1 MDEQQYTSAPP
12 EHPLFPDV
20 PASKLPE
27 ILRVDKRTLDHLRA
41 DIYAALHETTP
52 RALRLNAAQKKFIL
66 EYVRFCV
73 EQNRTSLKS
82 WLAAAGLHLMRHQS
96 DQVYEA
102 TRSKLES
109 NATIAA
115 QAALLNRV
123 PDNGPDFVADEIAES
138 GKEPDAVIDTNSLQD
153 SQKALRLEN
162 YEHAVMFAERALN
175 AKPADPDV
183 QAHAALC
190 FLMRV
195 GKAKIRP
202 GEYEIEHKIAD
213 TYRCLECCR
222 AFIKL
227 SKDIPKYAKLQ
238 TNIQSIMQQ
247 AAKMQG
253 TLLKK

>member
-1 MDEQQYTSAPP
+1 
-12 EHPLFPDV
+12 
-20 PASKLPE
+20 
-27 ILRVDKRTLDHLRA
+27 
-41 DIYAALHETTP
+41 
-52 RALRLNAAQKKFIL
+52 
-66 EYVRFCV
+66 
-73 EQNRTSLKS
+73 
-82 WLAAAGLHLMRHQS
+82 MRHHH
-96 DQVYEA
+96 DAVYAE
-102 TRSKLES
+102 TKSKLEA
-109 NATIAA
+109 NVAIAG

-123 PDNGPDFVADEIAES
+123 PDNGPEFIAEELAES
-138 GKEPDAVIDTNSLQD
+138 STTSSVVTDENSLGD
-153 SQKALRLEN
+153 SQKALRLGN
-162 YEHAVMFAERALN
+162 YEHAVMFAERALK

-195 GKAKIRP
+195 GKEKIRP
-202 GEYEIEHKIAD
+202 GEYEVEHKIAD

-253 TLLKK
+253 VLLKK